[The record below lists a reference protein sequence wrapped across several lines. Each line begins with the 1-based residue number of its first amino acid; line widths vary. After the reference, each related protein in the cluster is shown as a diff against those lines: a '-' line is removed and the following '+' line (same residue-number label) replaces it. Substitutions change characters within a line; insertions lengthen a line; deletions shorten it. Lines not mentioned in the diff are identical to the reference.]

1 MVQAYA
7 VPGWHLEVD
16 RGPDWL
22 FVRPRPLD
30 STGTSKH
37 ELGEQVWA
45 LLEQTLV
52 HRLVLEMADID
63 RLDAKLIKQLL
74 WLREQVCARN
84 GIMRI
89 CGLSPQNEALLRK
102 YDLQCQIAHY
112 CDRESAVMG
121 QDSPRRP
128 R

>member
-30 STGTSKH
+30 ADAKDAC
-37 ELGEQVWA
+37 ELGEQLWA
-45 LLEQTLV
+45 LLEQTLT
-52 HRLVLEMADID
+52 HRLVLELADLD
-63 RLDAKLIKQLL
+63 RLDAKLVKQLL
-74 WLREQVCARN
+74 WLRERITACD

-89 CGLSPQNEALLRK
+89 CGLTPANEAFLRS
-102 YDLQCQIAHY
+102 YDLAGHIAHY

-121 QDSPRRP
+121 HDSPRRP

>member
-30 STGTSKH
+30 PADKASY
-37 ELGEQVWA
+37 ELGEQIWA
-45 LLEQTLV
+45 LLEQTFV
-52 HRLVLEMADID
+52 HRLVLEMADVE

-74 WLREQVCARN
+74 WLREQIHACE

-102 YDLQCQIAHY
+102 FDLEGQIAHY
-112 CDRESAVMG
+112 CNRESAVMG
-121 QDSPRRP
+121 QDAPRRP